1 MRNTCSPGWL
11 ALRTPDFFDQLSAY
25 LTARQ
30 IAHHC
35 RNPRHDPADRADLT
49 IAWRAPMLFGLGSV
63 THDYG
68 FYDLDRLTTPITDR
82 ADRLDR
88 AAYLRDLHA
97 RHRQQINARFKTPR
111 AFRLHIP
118 DVVTIAVAAEFDRAC
133 RDLALT
139 PSYSLLG
146 GEAHLLILLA
156 LRSATVITRSPS
168 PRYELYP
175 ARARDFVQHLV
186 RELVP
191 PTSD

>member
-1 MRNTCSPGWL
+1 MRNTCSPGWS
-11 ALRTPDFFDQLSAY
+11 ALRTTDFFDQLSAY

-30 IAHHC
+30 IAHHY
-35 RNPRHDPADRADLT
+35 RNPRHDPADKADLA
-49 IAWRAPMLFGLGSV
+49 IAWRAPMLLGLGSV
-63 THDYG
+63 THDYA
-68 FYDLDRLTTPITDR
+68 FYDLDRLTTPVT
-82 ADRLDR
+82 DR

-97 RHRQQINARFKTPR
+97 WHRQAINARFKTPR

-139 PSYSLLG
+139 PAYSRLG

-168 PRYELYP
+168 PRYELHP
-175 ARARDFVQHLV
+175 ARARDFVQQIV
-186 RELVP
+186 RELL
-191 PTSD
+191 SS